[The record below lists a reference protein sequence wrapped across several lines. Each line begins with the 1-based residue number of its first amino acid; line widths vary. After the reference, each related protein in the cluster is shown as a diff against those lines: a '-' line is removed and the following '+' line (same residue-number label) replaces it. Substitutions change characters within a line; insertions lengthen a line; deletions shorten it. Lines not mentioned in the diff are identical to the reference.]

1 MDVLKI
7 LDFVKGEGKKKKYPG
22 TQLVLKGLFLLQP
35 ALAASCAV
43 GPLE

>member
-7 LDFVKGEGKKKKYPG
+7 IDFVKGEEKKKYPG